1 MKALRTGLLAL
12 LALVLLA
19 LGAAVFLIATFD
31 ANRHK
36 DSLVELVRERSGR
49 ELAIGGDIALSVF
62 PRLALTAADLSLTD
76 PDGKTPFA
84 AIEQVEL
91 AVQVLP
97 LFRGAVQVE
106 RVRVIRPQLS
116 YRRDAQGR
124 SNVDDLLGAAAAG
137 TAEERAPGG
146 AGSSGPGRSDDET
159 GGGDGA
165 GGEFAL
171 DIDGVELVDARVA
184 VDDAKGGI
192 KGEVRGLSLELGRL
206 VSGTSA
212 PFALAA
218 DFAFEQPALRGRLET
233 GGEML
238 VEAQRLAVRGLTLD
252 LALTPAQTAALR
264 LSLAGDL
271 EHALDTGNTRAQ
283 FKGRFDDS
291 ALEGSVD
298 TAQGQ
303 PLKFALKLDRLDVD
317 RYTAGPSAAPQPV
330 KDAPSTAPVA
340 AGEGGKAAGAQGR
353 ARGDAQ
359 PVDLSF
365 AAGAPLDG
373 RLEVGE
379 LRAAGLTLN
388 EVSARLTGD
397 GRSLSVAPLA
407 ARGYGGTMKGELRVD
422 AAGQRVRVQQSFA
435 DIQVGPLLRDLAGKD
450 TLEGRGSLAFDVDT
464 RGRTVGEL
472 KRALA
477 GKAELALRD
486 GAIKGFNVG
495 QILRDGQALL
505 SGQRDESYQFRRTEQ
520 TDFSAL
526 DASFRIAGGVARN
539 DDLAL
544 LSPLLRVGG
553 EGLIDIGGNRIDY
566 TLRTSVVATA
576 EGQGG
581 AGLEKL
587 RGLTVPV
594 RITGPLEAPAPQVL
608 WSAVVGDAARR
619 ALAERLQEKLD
630 EKRGEGGDGGSA
642 PATPEDA
649 LKEELGRRLQDL
661 LR

>member
-1 MKALRTGLLAL
+1 MKALRIGLLAL

-19 LGAAVFLIATFD
+19 IGAAVFLIATFD

-36 DSLVELVRERSGR
+36 DTLVQLVREQSGR
-49 ELAIGGDIALSVF
+49 ELAIGGDIGLSLF
-62 PRLALTAADLSLTD
+62 PRLALTAAELRLSE

-84 AIEQVEL
+84 AIDEVEL
-91 AVQVLP
+91 AVQVMP
-97 LFRGAVQVE
+97 LLRGAVQVE
-106 RVRVIRPQLS
+106 RVRVIRPQLV

-124 SNVDDLLGAAAAG
+124 SNIDDLLGAATAG
-137 TAEERAPGG
+137 SAEERAPGG
-146 AGSSGPGRSDDET
+146 GGSPGQGRTDDAAR
-159 GGGDGA
+159 GA
-165 GGEFAL
+165 GGAFAL

-184 VDDAKGGI
+184 VDDAKGGFR
-192 KGEVRGLSLELGRL
+192 GEVGGLSLELGRL

-218 DFAFEQPALRGRLET
+218 DFAFEQPALRGRLEA
-233 GGEML
+233 GGGIL
-238 VEAQRLAVRGLTLD
+238 IEAQRLAIRGLALD
-252 LALTPAQTAALR
+252 LALTPAQAAPLR

-271 EHALDTGNTRAQ
+271 EHALDAGDTRAQ
-283 FKGRFDDS
+283 FKGKFDDS
-291 ALEGSVD
+291 ALEGSVE
-298 TAQGQ
+298 TAQGA

-317 RYTAGPSAAPQPV
+317 RYTAGPSTALQPV
-330 KDAPSTAPVA
+330 KDAPSSPP
-340 AGEGGKAAGAQGR
+340 AGDEGGKAAGSKGGG
-353 ARGDAQ
+353 RGDAQ

-379 LRAAGLTLN
+379 LRAAGLALS
-388 EVSARLTGD
+388 EVSARLLGD

-407 ARGYGGTMKGELRVD
+407 ARGYGGTMNGELRID
-422 AAGQRVRVQQSFA
+422 AASQRVRVQQTFA
-435 DIQVGPLLRDLAGKD
+435 DIQVGPLLRDLSGKD
-450 TLEGRGSLAFDVDT
+450 TLEGRGRLALDLDT

-505 SGQRDESYQFRRTEQ
+505 SGQRDQSYQFRRTEQ

-553 EGLIDIGGNRIDY
+553 AGLIDIGSNRIDY
-566 TLRTSVVATA
+566 TLRASVVATA

-594 RITGPLEAPAPQVL
+594 RLSGPLEAPAPQVL

-619 ALAERLQEKLD
+619 ALSERLQDKLG
-630 EKRGEGGDGGSA
+630 GEGGSEA
-642 PATPEDA
+642 ATPEEA
-649 LKEELGRRLQDL
+649 LKEELGRRLRGL